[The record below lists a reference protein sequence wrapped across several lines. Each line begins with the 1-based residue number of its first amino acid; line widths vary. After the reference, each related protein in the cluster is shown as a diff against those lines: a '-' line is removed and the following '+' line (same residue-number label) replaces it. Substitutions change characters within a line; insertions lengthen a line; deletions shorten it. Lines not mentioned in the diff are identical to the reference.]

1 MNVGFVMPDPTQ
13 GFADAV
19 TTSGSGRWV
28 YVSGNVGFGESGQ
41 IVSGGLG
48 AEARAT
54 FDNIERVLTGL
65 GANLSHVVKI
75 TAFVTDLSDYAAY
88 AAARAECFHGRP
100 PASSTVQVAGLLAG
114 AHIEIEAVAFIPGE

>member
-1 MNVGFVMPDPTQ
+1 MWALSCLTLRKDSRTRSRLAGQ
-13 GFADAV
+13 GG
-19 TTSGSGRWV
+19 GSTFLATWV
-28 YVSGNVGFGESGQ
+28 FGESGQ

-88 AAARAECFHGRP
+88 AGGVL
-100 PASSTVQVAGLLAG
+100 PA
-114 AHIEIEAVAFIPGE
+114 